1 MLEILGQSHSSFL
14 VELSVLTTSPL
25 PEVSEMASNKLFSV
39 PQGPIPPPLHGPRY
53 TLSDFTCGRL
63 QGGANTY
70 CTYVDELR
78 FFNTNQKSWFTI
90 PCYVS
95 PVKLLRYGWDVEEN
109 MTCTSLAALVLLS
122 HFSLHSPPSA
132 RSQNKRMVEERQTG
146 ERDGRAGCLTFA
158 PIRRIVASA
167 SVRPFVLNCAE
178 ANPETL
184 L

>member
-1 MLEILGQSHSSFL
+1 MNQPVVNEFVQQTGVVREDILRADSLEK
-14 VELSVLTTSPL
+14 V
-25 PEVSEMASNKLFSV
+25 
-39 PQGPIPPPLHGPRY
+39 
-53 TLSDFTCGRL
+53 C
-63 QGGANTY
+63 NTY
-70 CTYVDELR
+70 TYVGELR

-122 HFSLHSPPSA
+122 HFLLHSPPSA

-167 SVRPFVLNCAE
+167 SVRPSVRSQLR
-178 ANPETL
+178 
-184 L
+184 